1 MAARCL
7 VAFSVFFNSY
17 NILLYR
23 MIVFSTLGPVCF
35 AFKIEKYNMW
45 MWVRTIIPHTKNISP
60 SIIRP
65 SLSLIQYPKGQSMR
79 DIFSQQWASLLLPP
93 AIFIQTYDPFFI
105 ISNKICLLLLL
116 HYPSHS
122 GLLHK
127 TTLIGRYQLS
137 AMPGTII
144 QPLDHARSLISSIV
158 RHLPSHLQPEIRK
171 TRATNS
177 GLFGVLYLNWFY
189 QDMDIVLIVPFY
201 LVFYYYYLKHLLIH
215 LCRQLQ
221 FGVVFLFCFFF

>member
-1 MAARCL
+1 
-7 VAFSVFFNSY
+7 
-17 NILLYR
+17 
-23 MIVFSTLGPVCF
+23 MIVFSTLVPVCF

-65 SLSLIQYPKGQSMR
+65 SLSLSLYPKGQSMR

-116 HYPSHS
+116 HYPSNS
-122 GLLHK
+122 GLLRK
-127 TTLIGRYQLS
+127 TTFIGRYQPS
-137 AMPGTII
+137 ATPGTII
-144 QPLDHARSLISSIV
+144 QPLDHAGSLISSVV

-171 TRATNS
+171 TRASNR
-177 GLFGVLYLNWFY
+177 GLFGVLYFNWFH
-189 QDMDIVLIVPFY
+189 QDMDFILIVYPFILLY
-201 LVFYYYYLKHLLIH
+201 LLFKKLQIH
-215 LCRQLQ
+215 LCKQLQ
-221 FGVVFLFCFFF
+221 FGVVFLNLQKQCVFPST